1 MLSYNELKERHDT
14 IKDLCTKYR
23 KEITEFQ
30 AWVCEIKDLC
40 SSEDYKRLVD
50 EWTLDEFI
58 GNLMNGLFDYDAIH
72 HYKKVLDGEQ
82 SIDDFIIESKNM
94 IKDFLL

>member
-58 GNLMNGLFDYDAIH
+58 GNLMNGLFDYDAIQQ
-72 HYKKVLDGEQ
+72 YKKVLDGEQ